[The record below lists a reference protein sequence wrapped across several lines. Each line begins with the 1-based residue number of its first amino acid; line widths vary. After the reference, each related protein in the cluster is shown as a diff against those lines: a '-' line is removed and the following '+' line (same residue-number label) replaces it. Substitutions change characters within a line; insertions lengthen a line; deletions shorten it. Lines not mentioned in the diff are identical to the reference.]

1 MFLPRADS
9 GNNDTLKNFKNYF
22 FFSEFLWSSKTI
34 HDLIRIKKNIPKNGK
49 KNFYKLV
56 NFFNNKRNQDLI
68 EVLAKLKKDNL
79 KNNFIKDT
87 DLSFGLNRHKDN
99 FFKELTKIFFYFK
112 KKPSINNAQ
121 ISKQK

>member
-56 NFFNNKRNQDLI
+56 NFFNNKRNQDL
-68 EVLAKLKKDNL
+68 LKFCKTKKNDL
-79 KNNFIKDT
+79 KNNFIKDI

-99 FFKELTKIFFYFK
+99 FLK
-112 KKPSINNAQ
+112 S
-121 ISKQK
+121 